1 MGVKLMK
8 CYKSFIKV
16 IFFFVL
22 LSCGLINRT
31 STVLAQDTSAIRV
44 FGSNRYSTSVAIS
57 QKGWSTATT
66 VIIASGLDFP
76 DALSASTLCKSKD
89 APILLTNNNALSTDT
104 IAEIQRLKATEAI
117 IVGGTSVI
125 SINIENQ
132 LKTLGVTTARVGGV
146 DRYDTSKQAAKLS
159 TLTNG
164 VIIAAG
170 TDFPDALSIASV
182 AGIKSMPILLSP
194 KKSLDSNITE
204 LIVGKSIPISY
215 IVGGTG
221 ALSSTID
228 SALPLSKRLSGPDRY
243 ATNLAVLSQFTDS
256 LNFDTAYLV
265 SGNDF
270 PDALCASAL
279 AAKNNAAVFLTD
291 KDSISSES
299 ISFLKSHNV
308 KNVIIFGGTGVVS
321 QNVQNTVESKALSE
335 VPVVDIVQPLS
346 LYDSLKPVIIFNMK
360 NRTTTF
366 DFQWKGKLQEC
377 KDTVSQILSDMV
389 NTNPYEYYT
398 MSNIDIALSEAN
410 YETQTTTLNFT
421 VKYRTTKSQEDY
433 VTAQIN
439 EIVPKLISS
448 SMTTVD
454 KELAIHDWIVNNVQ
468 YDTSLTKYTAYDA
481 LANHSAVCEGY
492 ALLAYRMLMSADIQ
506 VKMVSGTASN
516 GSGSASHAWNL
527 VNIDGSWYH
536 LDTTWDDPTSS
547 RPVLSHSYF
556 NLTDDEIIKDHT
568 WDKTLYPTVSKVH
581 FIK

>member
-1 MGVKLMK
+1 MK
-8 CYKSFIKV
+8 SYKGFIKV

-22 LSCGLINRT
+22 LSCALITRT
-31 STVLAQDTSAIRV
+31 TTVFAVDTSVVRV
-44 FGSNRYSTSVAIS
+44 FGSDRYSISVAIS

-89 APILLTNNNALSTDT
+89 APILLTDKNALFVET
-104 IAEIQRLKATEAI
+104 IAEIQRLKSTQAI

-132 LKTLGVTTARVGGV
+132 LKNIGVTTTRVGGV
-146 DRYDTSKQAAKLS
+146 DRYDTSKQVAKLS
-159 TLTNG
+159 TITNG
-164 VIIAAG
+164 IIIAAG
-170 TDFPDALSIASV
+170 SDFPDALSIASV
-182 AGIKSMPILLSP
+182 AGMKSMPILLSP
-194 KKSLDSNITE
+194 KSSLDSNITE
-204 LIVGKSIPISY
+204 LIAGKSIPISY
-215 IVGGTG
+215 IIGGTG

-228 SALPLSKRLSGPDRY
+228 SVLPTSKRLSGPDRY
-243 ATNLAVLSQFTDS
+243 ATNLAVLTQFTDS

-265 SGNDF
+265 SGDDF

-279 AAKNNAAVFLTD
+279 AAKNSAAVFLTD
-291 KDSISSES
+291 KNSISSDS

-308 KNVIIFGGTGVVS
+308 KHVIIFGGTGVVS
-321 QNVQNTVESKALSE
+321 QDVQNTVESKVLFS
-335 VPVVDIVQPLS
+335 VPEVDIIQPLS
-346 LYDSLKPVIIFNMK
+346 LYDSLKSVIISNLE
-360 NRTTTF
+360 NRTATF
-366 DFQWKGKLQEC
+366 DFQWKGTLQDC
-377 KDTVSQILSDMV
+377 KDTANQILHDIV

-398 MSNIDIALSEAN
+398 MTNIEIALTEAN
-410 YETQTTTLNFT
+410 YETVTTTLNFT

-433 VTAQIN
+433 LTAQIN
-439 EIVPKLISS
+439 DIVPKLISS

-481 LANHSAVCEGY
+481 LVNHSAVCEGY
-492 ALLAYRMLMSADIQ
+492 ALLAYRMLMSAGIQ
-506 VKMVSGTASN
+506 VKIVSGTANN
-516 GSGSASHAWNL
+516 GYGSESHAWNL

-536 LDTTWDDPTSS
+536 LDTTWDDPYSS
-547 RPVLSHSYF
+547 RPILSHSYF
-556 NLTDDEIIKDHT
+556 NLTDDEISKNRT